1 MSRHSSVPCE
11 RKLSLR
17 TGSVLTRGSITL
29 PPERRFAV
37 MTRRAWFHYA
47 WIVAALTFL
56 VLIVAGVRSASGVL
70 FVPLEDSMGWS
81 AATISVAV
89 AINVTLYGAMGPF
102 AAALMQ
108 RIGLRLAILLALA
121 LIAASTAASSLIT
134 TPLGLALTW
143 GLGLGL
149 GVGTVS
155 MVLATVV

>member
-56 VLIVAGVRSASGVL
+56 VLIVVAGVRSASGVL

-89 AINVTLYGAMGPF
+89 A
-102 AAALMQ
+102 LMQ
-108 RIGLRLAILLALA
+108 LIGLRLAILLALA

-155 MVLATVV
+155 MVLATVVATRWFVA